1 MLRRK
6 EVQEKLKRGFFQK
19 VLWQSHEQILVN
31 EILQISKL
39 KPSIKEIITARVV
52 AKVLDQEALLDHT
65 LIQGVTTI
73 TILYFANS
81 QVQPIQTLHAQMDF
95 DHAISIPGIEPEL
108 AVQTDLVVENL
119 FLELINPTTVETKI
133 LFRLLTK
140 ITAPDRDLD
149 YPEIISPFN
158 YSKNTKKFFW
168 ASAHYLS

>member
-1 MLRRK
+1 MLNRK
-6 EVQEKLKRGFFQK
+6 EGQEKLKKGFFQK

-31 EILQISKL
+31 EILQIGKA

-52 AKVLDQEALLDHT
+52 ARVSDQEAFHDQT

-81 QVQPIQTLHAQMDF
+81 ETQPIQTLHAQMDF
-95 DHAISIPGIEPEL
+95 DHSISIPGIESEL
-108 AVQTDLVVENL
+108 SVQTDLVVENL

-133 LFRLLTK
+133 LYKLLTK
-140 ITAPDRDLD
+140 ITIPDKDLD
-149 YPEIISPFN
+149 YPEIIAPFN

-168 ASAHYLS
+168 TSAHYLS

>member
-1 MLRRK
+1 MLSRK
-6 EVQEKLKRGFFQK
+6 EGQEKLKKGFFQK

-31 EILQISKL
+31 EILQINKA

-52 AKVLDQEALLDHT
+52 AKVIDQEALLDHT

-81 QVQPIQTLHAQMDF
+81 EV
-95 DHAISIPGIEPEL
+95 
-108 AVQTDLVVENL
+108 
-119 FLELINPTTVETKI
+119 NPTTVETKI

-168 ASAHYLS
+168 TSAHYLS